1 MPLPVCLSVC
11 PSVCLSVC
19 VCVDVCV
26 IRAEALFCNLLAC
39 LFVRSPFQTSGL
51 AKYLSAHRI
60 SELSSTAQWSAR
72 SELSAYFINFN
83 YWTIDKEVSSLPF
96 SRLLIRFYSLSCS
109 RLSAQIA
116 KCPTTMKFKK
126 LAYFWGRQL
135 WPGVGLPACDGVWTQ
150 ARSCQ
155 ANVEHCLI
163 NHASLSP
170 HLPLFLSLAHTHT
183 HADCV
188 GSVLLALFFLIKIQ
202 LLTRAL

>member
-1 MPLPVCLSVC
+1 MSVC
-11 PSVCLSVC
+11 VSLC

-83 YWTIDKEVSSLPF
+83 YWTIDKAVSSF
-96 SRLLIRFYSLSCS
+96 HFACLLLRFYSLSCS

-170 HLPLFLSLAHTHT
+170 HFPLFLSLAHTHT
-183 HADCV
+183 HMLIVWGQFC
-188 GSVLLALFFLIKIQ
+188 LRFFFD
-202 LLTRAL
+202 